1 MSTVGEMN
9 LIKDISTLNDQNLPL
24 SHIDSAFVF

>member
-9 LIKDISTLNDQNLPL
+9 LIKDMSTLNEQSLPP
-24 SHIDSAFVF
+24 SNIDSSFVF